1 MTKLIKDLNKSN
13 LILAGCRQYIW
24 YRDNT
29 IFVQWSHRVQW
40 FLTCL
45 HDYKEFNSLTDRGK
59 LDGRGNLW
67 EGFIPVRPLQIPWML
82 WCGYRKQEK
91 VSIWRTPSLLHRE
104 FSWSFPA
111 RHWDQNIFSNLWWP
125 CMRCEQESE
134 CFSKWQQIDQ
144 YPMGSCLR
152 THINHNFGKGQ
163 PKEET
168 STCLT
173 KEYTLF
179 SLVFSAVLG
188 ETRE

>member
-1 MTKLIKDLNKSN
+1 M
-13 LILAGCRQYIW
+13 
-24 YRDNT
+24 
-29 IFVQWSHRVQW
+29 QWSHRVQW

-104 FSWSFPA
+104 FSWSFPT
-111 RHWDQNIFSNLWWP
+111 RHWDQNMFSKLWWP

-134 CFSKWQQIDQ
+134 FS
-144 YPMGSCLR
+144 GCLNGNR
-152 THINHNFGKGQ
+152 SISTWWDHVCKC
-163 PKEET
+163 T
-168 STCLT
+168 STMILV
-173 KEYTLF
+173 KDNPRKKQTLVWQKNSHSSHWF
-179 SLVFSAVLG
+179 LVQYLG
-188 ETRE
+188 KRENKWCRNIHFLI